1 MKIISYNI
9 ADSKQWKI
17 DRLLNLNAEVFVVP
31 EITCIEQAVIPDE
44 LQMAWNGIT
53 WQFAGKQKWKG
64 LGMIWRKGHGH
75 IAPWY
80 NPELYYAIPLFVD
93 DVLVLGF
100 WPTKRRGLTD
110 KMKYPQ
116 IAQEIIKEYA
126 PYLSQQTT
134 VVIGDFNCFV
144 DQNDWTKEYGDI
156 RQVNEMLEQ
165 CGLHSVYH
173 KHTGEPLGQETQ
185 PTYYHMFKQDHPF
198 MLDYAYTNAE
208 VKSFRVIDADLKMS
222 DHVGLELEI

>member
-1 MKIISYNI
+1 MKILSHNIS
-9 ADSKQWKI
+9 DSEQWKI
-17 DRLLNLNAEVFVVP
+17 DRLLESDADVLVVP
-31 EITCIEQAVIPDE
+31 EITCAEQAVLPDG

-53 WQFAGKQKWKG
+53 WQWGGKQRWKG
-64 LGMIWRKGHGH
+64 LGIIWEKGHGQ

-80 NPELYYAIPLFVD
+80 NPNLCYAIPLLVD
-93 DVLVLGF
+93 GVLILGF
-100 WPTKRRGLTD
+100 WPTKRKGLTD

-116 IAQEIIKEYA
+116 IAQEIIKEYM
-126 PYLSQQTT
+126 PHLSEQPT

-144 DQNDWTKEYGDI
+144 NQNDWTKKYGDI
-156 RQVNEMLEQ
+156 RQVNELLEQ

-173 KHTGEPLGQETQ
+173 MQTGELLGQETR
-185 PTYYHMFKQDHPF
+185 PTYYHSFNLDHPF

-208 VKSFRVIDADLKMS
+208 VKSFRVLDVDLKMS